1 MCILSLSDFGVHF
14 IIYIYILITII
25 LYLCQ
30 EIVIS
35 EELQDNFTLGLA
47 ALLAGD
53 FAFLPQETKLHKVAP
68 AGWRGNSKKHSVR
81 SCTFTLYL
89 RVKFFMPSLRGV
101 RYVLAILIFLPCIW
115 SVQRRALFNVLQNS
129 RVPCHMGE
137 INLVLLV
144 LFCGPVLLKIRRA
157 AIL

>member
-1 MCILSLSDFGVHF
+1 MSFFDPVVRF
-14 IIYIYILITII
+14 IRYILITII

-30 EIVIS
+30 HIVIS
-35 EELQDNFTLGLA
+35 EELEDNFTLGLA

-68 AGWRGNSKKHSVR
+68 AGWRGNSKKHSVG

-101 RYVLAILIFLPCIW
+101 RYVPAILISLPPIW
-115 SVQRRALFNVLQNS
+115 NVQ
-129 RVPCHMGE
+129 
-137 INLVLLV
+137 
-144 LFCGPVLLKIRRA
+144 
-157 AIL
+157 